1 MFKVE
6 HLYPHIR
13 NSVKVEWNLGKRC
26 NLDCSYCPAEIHDNH
41 SEHTDIEILKS
52 TVDTLSTIPNVRI
65 SLTGGEPCVHP
76 DIEQLLQH
84 AKNKIS
90 WINVTTN
97 GTRTVEFYQNILENY
112 INHIVFSVHFESDW
126 LKVINTIIKVYKQS
140 TNKNVLVHMM
150 MLPGRL
156 KDVKDV
162 CEALLD
168 AGIRYALRP
177 IRWTKTHDDFEDMI
191 HYSEEEKEFL
201 AVSNHTPPKNTL
213 IDNTVECNVNDL
225 LINKTNQF
233 QGWSCMAG
241 VESLMIN
248 WDGEVHRA
256 TCRVGGSLG
265 NIYQGTFTK
274 PTDPIDCTRK
284 WCTCAADINITK
296 LNNAD

>member
-6 HLYPHIR
+6 HLYAHIR

-112 INHIVFSVHFESDW
+112 INHIVFSVHLESDW
-126 LKVINTIIKVYKQS
+126 QRVINTITKVYAQS
-140 TNKNVLVHMM
+140 QNKNVLVHMM

-156 KDVKDV
+156 KDVKDA

-233 QGWSCMAG
+233 FGWSCMAG

-265 NIYQGTFTK
+265 NIYQGTFAK

>member
-41 SEHTDIEILKS
+41 SDHTDIEILKS
-52 TVDTLSTIPNVRI
+52 TVDLLSTIPRVRI

-76 DIEQLLQH
+76 HIEQLLQH

-112 INHIVFSVHFESDW
+112 INHIVFSVHLESDCW
-126 LKVINTIIKVYKQS
+126 KVINTIIKVYKQS
-140 TNKNVLVHMM
+140 ANKNVLVHMM

-156 KDVKDV
+156 KDVKDA

-233 QGWSCMAG
+233 LGWSCMAG

-265 NIYQGTFTK
+265 NIYQGTFAK

>member
-1 MFKVE
+1 MYKITSSW
-6 HLYPHIR
+6 PHQDQI
-13 NSVKVEWNLGKRC
+13 KVEWNLGKRC
-26 NLDCSYCPAEIHDNH
+26 NLDCTYCPAEIHDNH
-41 SEHTDIEILKS
+41 SKHTDIAMLKS
-52 TVDTLSTIPNVRI
+52 TVDVLSQLGKIRI

-76 DIEQLLQH
+76 NIEELLVHMKQM
-84 AKNKIS
+84 KIG

-126 LKVINTIIKVYKQS
+126 WKVINTIIKVYKQS

-156 KDVKDV
+156 KDVKDA
-162 CEALLD
+162 CEALLEHN
-168 AGIRYALRP
+168 ISYALRP

-201 AVSNHTPPKNTL
+201 AVSNHTPPKNIL
-213 IDNTVECNVNDL
+213 VDDTVSCNVNDL

-233 QGWSCMAG
+233 KGWSCMAG
-241 VESLMIN
+241 MESLMIN
-248 WDGEVHRA
+248 WDGAVHRA

-265 NIYQGTFTK
+265 NIYQGEFSMPK
-274 PTDPIDCTRK
+274 DPIICTRN
-284 WCTCAADINITK
+284 WCTCAADIAITK
-296 LNNAD
+296 NKNY

>member
-1 MFKVE
+1 
-6 HLYPHIR
+6 
-13 NSVKVEWNLGKRC
+13 
-26 NLDCSYCPAEIHDNH
+26 
-41 SEHTDIEILKS
+41 
-52 TVDTLSTIPNVRI
+52 
-65 SLTGGEPCVHP
+65 
-76 DIEQLLQH
+76 
-84 AKNKIS
+84 
-90 WINVTTN
+90 
-97 GTRTVEFYQNILENY
+97 
-112 INHIVFSVHFESDW
+112 
-126 LKVINTIIKVYKQS
+126 
-140 TNKNVLVHMM
+140 M

-156 KDVKDV
+156 KDVKDA
-162 CEALLD
+162 CKALLD

-191 HYSEEEKEFL
+191 HYSAEEKEFL
-201 AVSNHTPPKNTL
+201 TVSNHTPPKNTL

-248 WDGEVHRA
+248 WDGEVYRA

-265 NIYQGTFTK
+265 NIYQDTFVK
-274 PTDPIDCTRK
+274 PTTSVDCSRK

>member
-41 SEHTDIEILKS
+41 SEHMDIEILKS
-52 TVDTLSTIPNVRI
+52 TVDILSVIPNVRI

-84 AKNKIS
+84 AKNKIG

-112 INHIVFSVHFESDW
+112 INHIVFSVHLESDW

-140 TNKNVLVHMM
+140 ANKNILVHMM

-156 KDVKDV
+156 KDVKDA
-162 CEALLD
+162 CEALLN

-201 AVSNHTPPKNTL
+201 TVSNHTPPKNTL

-233 QGWSCMAG
+233 LGWSCMAG

-265 NIYQGTFTK
+265 NIYQGTFAK
-274 PTDPIDCTRK
+274 PTDPIDCTRT

-296 LNNAD
+296 LNNVD

>member
-6 HLYPHIR
+6 HLYAHIR

-97 GTRTVEFYQNILENY
+97 GTRTVKFYQNILENY
-112 INHIVFSVHFESDW
+112 INHIVFSVHLESDW
-126 LKVINTIIKVYKQS
+126 QRVINTITKVYAQS
-140 TNKNVLVHMM
+140 QNKNVLVHMM

-156 KDVKDV
+156 KDVKDA

-233 QGWSCMAG
+233 LGWSCMAG

-265 NIYQGTFTK
+265 NIYQGTFAK

>member
-52 TVDTLSTIPNVRI
+52 TVDTLSTIPRVRI

-76 DIEQLLQH
+76 HIEQLLQH
-84 AKNKIS
+84 AKNRIS

-112 INHIVFSVHFESDW
+112 INHIVFSVHLESDW

-140 TNKNVLVHMM
+140 ANKNVLVHMM

-156 KDVKDV
+156 KDVKDA

-191 HYSEEEKEFL
+191 HYSAEEKEFL

-213 IDNTVECNVNDL
+213 IDNAVECNVNDM

-233 QGWSCMAG
+233 LGWSCMAG

-265 NIYQGTFTK
+265 NIYQGTFLK
-274 PTDPIDCTRK
+274 PADPIDCTRK

-296 LNNAD
+296 EKICR

>member
-1 MFKVE
+1 MYKITSSW
-6 HLYPHIR
+6 PHQDQI
-13 NSVKVEWNLGKRC
+13 KVEWNLGKRC
-26 NLDCSYCPAEIHDNH
+26 NLDCTYCPAEIHDNH
-41 SEHTDIEILKS
+41 SKHTDIAMLKS
-52 TVDTLSTIPNVRI
+52 TVDVLSQLGKIRI

-76 DIEQLLQH
+76 HIEELLVHMKQM
-84 AKNKIS
+84 KIG

-126 LKVINTIIKVYKQS
+126 WKVINTIIKVYKQS

-156 KDVKDV
+156 KDVKDA
-162 CEALLD
+162 CKALLEHN
-168 AGIRYALRP
+168 ISYALRP

-201 AVSNHTPPKNTL
+201 AVSNHTPPKNIL
-213 IDNTVECNVNDL
+213 VDDTVSCNVNDL

-233 QGWSCMAG
+233 KGWSCMAG

-248 WDGEVHRA
+248 WDGAVHRA
-256 TCRVGGSLG
+256 TCRVGGNLG
-265 NIYQGTFTK
+265 NIYHGKFEMPK
-274 PTDPIDCTRK
+274 DPIICTRN
-284 WCTCAADINITK
+284 WCTCAADIAITK
-296 LNNAD
+296 NKNY

>member
-52 TVDTLSTIPNVRI
+52 TVDTLSTIPRVRI

-84 AKNKIS
+84 AKNRIS

-112 INHIVFSVHFESDW
+112 INHIVFSVHLESDW
-126 LKVINTIIKVYKQS
+126 LRVINTIIKVYKQS
-140 TNKNVLVHMM
+140 ANKNVLVHMM

-156 KDVKDV
+156 KDVKDA

-191 HYSEEEKEFL
+191 HYSAEEKVFL

-233 QGWSCMAG
+233 LGWSCMAG

-265 NIYQGTFTK
+265 NIYQGTFAK

>member
-41 SEHTDIEILKS
+41 SEHTDIEILKR
-52 TVDTLSTIPNVRI
+52 TVDTLSVIPNVRI

-76 DIEQLLQH
+76 HIEQLLQH
-84 AKNKIS
+84 AKNKIG

-112 INHIVFSVHFESDW
+112 INHIVFSVHLESDW
-126 LKVINTIIKVYKQS
+126 LKVINTIIKVYAQS
-140 TNKNVLVHMM
+140 ANKNVLVHMM

-156 KDVKDV
+156 KDVKDA
-162 CEALLD
+162 CKTLLD

-191 HYSEEEKEFL
+191 HYSAEEKEFL

-241 VESLMIN
+241 VESLMVN

-265 NIYQGTFTK
+265 NIYQDTFVK
-274 PTDPIDCTRK
+274 PTTPIDCTRK

-296 LNNAD
+296 LNNVD

>member
-41 SEHTDIEILKS
+41 SEHTDIEILKR

-76 DIEQLLQH
+76 NIEQLLQH

-112 INHIVFSVHFESDW
+112 INHMVFSVHFESDW
-126 LKVINTIIKVYKQS
+126 QRVINTIIKVYTQS
-140 TNKNVLVHMM
+140 VNKNVLVHMM

-156 KDVKDV
+156 KDVKDA
-162 CEALLD
+162 CKALLD

-225 LINKTNQF
+225 LINKTNKF

-241 VESLMIN
+241 LESLMIN

-265 NIYQGTFTK
+265 NIYQDTFVK
-274 PTDPIDCTRK
+274 PTAPVDCTRT

-296 LNNAD
+296 LNNVD

>member
-1 MFKVE
+1 M
-6 HLYPHIR
+6 PR
-13 NSVKVEWNLGKRC
+13 
-26 NLDCSYCPAEIHDNH
+26 
-41 SEHTDIEILKS
+41 
-52 TVDTLSTIPNVRI
+52 VRI

-76 DIEQLLQH
+76 HIEQLLQH

-97 GTRTVEFYQNILENY
+97 GTRTLEFYQNILENY
-112 INHIVFSVHFESDW
+112 INHIVFSVHLESDW
-126 LKVINTIIKVYKQS
+126 CRVINTIIKVNKQS
-140 TNKNVLVHMM
+140 SNKNVLVHMM

-156 KDVKDV
+156 KDVKDA

-168 AGIRYALRP
+168 EDIRYALRP

-233 QGWSCMAG
+233 LGWSCMAG

-265 NIYQGTFTK
+265 NIYQGTFAK

-296 LNNAD
+296 VNNAD

>member
-41 SEHTDIEILKS
+41 SEHTDIEILKR
-52 TVDTLSTIPNVRI
+52 TVDVLSVIPNVRI

-76 DIEQLLQH
+76 HIEQLLQH
-84 AKNKIS
+84 AKNRIN

-140 TNKNVLVHMM
+140 ANKNVLVHMM

-156 KDVKDV
+156 KDVKDA
-162 CEALLD
+162 CKALLD

-265 NIYQGTFTK
+265 NIYQDTFVK
-274 PTDPIDCTRK
+274 PTTPVDCTRT

-296 LNNAD
+296 LNNVD

>member
-1 MFKVE
+1 
-6 HLYPHIR
+6 
-13 NSVKVEWNLGKRC
+13 
-26 NLDCSYCPAEIHDNH
+26 
-41 SEHTDIEILKS
+41 
-52 TVDTLSTIPNVRI
+52 
-65 SLTGGEPCVHP
+65 
-76 DIEQLLQH
+76 
-84 AKNKIS
+84 
-90 WINVTTN
+90 
-97 GTRTVEFYQNILENY
+97 VEFYQNILKNY

-126 LKVINTIIKVYKQS
+126 LKVINTIIKVYAQS
-140 TNKNVLVHMM
+140 ANKNVLVHMM

-156 KDVKDV
+156 KDVKDA
-162 CEALLD
+162 CKALLD

-265 NIYQGTFTK
+265 NIYQDTFIK
-274 PTDPIDCTRK
+274 PTTSVDCSRK

-296 LNNAD
+296 LNNVD

>member
-6 HLYPHIR
+6 HLYPHVR

-52 TVDTLSTIPNVRI
+52 TVDTLSTIPRVRI

-76 DIEQLLQH
+76 HIEQLLQH
-84 AKNKIS
+84 AKNRIS

-126 LKVINTIIKVYKQS
+126 WKAINTIIKVYKQS
-140 TNKNVLVHMM
+140 ANKNVLVHMM

-156 KDVKDV
+156 KDVKDA

-191 HYSEEEKEFL
+191 HYSAEEKEFL

-233 QGWSCMAG
+233 LGWSCMAG

-265 NIYQGTFTK
+265 NIYQGTFVK
-274 PTDPIDCTRK
+274 PADPIDCTRK